1 MPRNRRRAGARNYA
15 CDGHAKDT
23 PPHHRHARGDGVAHR
38 LRGRRRVEHDFVQQC
53 EWRRNLD
60 AGQAGLAHV
69 RAVQRERR
77 RRRDRPDRPQDQR
90 RLRGG
95 RPVRPGDD
103 ADDEPERRVGPLR
116 LPLSLR
122 GHRPDDGAGRDRPR
136 PREGLHRDRPG
147 HQQRTGGAGQGVPG
161 LRGGGAEDA
170 RRPDRDAGQRPAA
183 GEPDRGAA
191 RLAARAPDVRD
202 ARRRVRRV
210 RQLRRRDR
218 WAGRRTRGEQSS
230 VDRVLPARVRAV
242 ARPVRGRADT
252 VRQQARGRRA
262 IAAGNVADDGDPA
275 DRYRAAHPRDPGER
289 AGVPAH
295 RARRLR
301 QRDHACHDARQHPG
315 HPRAAVPLASAA
327 GHEVSGT
334 ARGVHVAE
342 PPADPARGGAPAGR
356 NVGSG
361 LAAVG
366 VRAPGHRRSVQPG
379 AAGTRADRVH
389 SRAEEHVM
397 GDADKLPG
405 RRSFLRG
412 VAGGV
417 AGGVVAGGAAGY
429 AVRAAQPESA
439 MAADT
444 ASLDGRLAAVPFHG
458 RYQAGIVPP
467 SQRQTAVISFDVT
480 ADSTSGLTDLFQT
493 ITSRARFL
501 TAGGTPPPA
510 GLTPMQPFPNDDLDP
525 AQTGGDLILQLSA
538 GNADTV
544 LHALRDIAKHTRGG
558 MQINWRIDGFTS
570 PARPSG
576 TVPRN
581 LMGFMDGIANPPLS
595 KAKELLW
602 VQPGTA
608 GEPDWTADGSYF
620 VVRLIRMFV
629 EFWDRVDV
637 YEQQQMIGR
646 DRATGFPMDAKSLFA
661 APDFGADPTG
671 AVIPVNAHI
680 RLANPR
686 TPQTA
691 SSRILRRAYNYDRG
705 IDQVG
710 DLDQGLI
717 FTCFQQDVKRQFEAV
732 QTRLIG
738 EPLVDYIS
746 PFGGGYFLALP
757 GVRDA
762 ADWYGRALLT

>member
-1 MPRNRRRAGARNYA
+1 
-15 CDGHAKDT
+15 
-23 PPHHRHARGDGVAHR
+23 
-38 LRGRRRVEHDFVQQC
+38 
-53 EWRRNLD
+53 
-60 AGQAGLAHV
+60 
-69 RAVQRERR
+69 
-77 RRRDRPDRPQDQR
+77 
-90 RLRGG
+90 
-95 RPVRPGDD
+95 
-103 ADDEPERRVGPLR
+103 
-116 LPLSLR
+116 
-122 GHRPDDGAGRDRPR
+122 
-136 PREGLHRDRPG
+136 
-147 HQQRTGGAGQGVPG
+147 
-161 LRGGGAEDA
+161 
-170 RRPDRDAGQRPAA
+170 
-183 GEPDRGAA
+183 
-191 RLAARAPDVRD
+191 
-202 ARRRVRRV
+202 
-210 RQLRRRDR
+210 
-218 WAGRRTRGEQSS
+218 
-230 VDRVLPARVRAV
+230 
-242 ARPVRGRADT
+242 
-252 VRQQARGRRA
+252 
-262 IAAGNVADDGDPA
+262 
-275 DRYRAAHPRDPGER
+275 
-289 AGVPAH
+289 
-295 RARRLR
+295 
-301 QRDHACHDARQHPG
+301 
-315 HPRAAVPLASAA
+315 
-327 GHEVSGT
+327 
-334 ARGVHVAE
+334 
-342 PPADPARGGAPAGR
+342 
-356 NVGSG
+356 
-361 LAAVG
+361 
-366 VRAPGHRRSVQPG
+366 
-379 AAGTRADRVH
+379 
-389 SRAEEHVM
+389 M

-429 AVRAAQPESA
+429 AVRASQPEPA

-501 TAGGTPPPA
+501 TAGGTPPPVGIDGPPSDSGVLGPTVVPDGLTVTFGVGSTLFDDRYGLA
-510 GLTPMQPFPNDDLDP
+510 GKLPGRLTPMQPFPNDDLDP

-646 DRATGFPMDAKSLFA
+646 DRATGFPLDARSLFA

-691 SSRILRRAYNYDRG
+691 VQPDPAPRLQLRPRHRPGRRPGPGADLHVLPAGREAAVRG
-705 IDQVG
+705 G
-710 DLDQGLI
+710 
-717 FTCFQQDVKRQFEAV
+717 
-732 QTRLIG
+732 
-738 EPLVDYIS
+738 P
-746 PFGGGYFLALP
+746 
-757 GVRDA
+757 DA
-762 ADWYGRALLT
+762 ADRRAAGRLHQPVRRRLLPGAARCPRHGRLVRPRAANVMGCRVLAIGWPAVYISRIGWSISRETVPGRNALGNGLH